1 MVWIFSDSIT
11 QRLSYTLDFIFE
23 ARGVAYT
30 LTNDPELFIRELERG
45 VGFVYSDYPF
55 AKEYPTISPAELLFE
70 EEIFDQK
77 ISTGSWQGCECL
89 LFTRKTDPVAS
100 VFYVL
105 SRYEEYLEFT
115 PDEHGRFKAKDSVQ
129 AKNGWL
135 QSPICDYWSEAI
147 LKWLEELY
155 HCKLNP
161 VNSSELLLT
170 FDIDNTYAF
179 RYKNPIQLLGG
190 RIKDFLTG
198 NHQRMD
204 LRRNVLN
211 DEEKDPFDTF
221 DTIIRLSESTIPV
234 RVFWLLG
241 DLHKYDRNVPW
252 TQPFH
257 QRLIRNVNQVV
268 PVGIHPS
275 YYSNTQIR
283 KVSEERGRLEF
294 ILNQPVYDSRQHFLK
309 IEFPGTFRRLAS
321 LGMKRDYSIGF
332 ADDTGFRLGTA
343 RPVAFY
349 DLEKDEVTDLT
360 LIPFVYMDGTLNQ
373 YLGKTP
379 DEAKRSI
386 ENLVGEVKRYGGIF
400 CCIWHNETIGE
411 TGIWKGWK
419 EVLDY
424 TISVFNS

>member
-23 ARGVAYT
+23 ARGGTYT
-30 LTNDPELFIRELERG
+30 LTNDPELFIRELEKG

-55 AKEYPTISPAELLFE
+55 SMKYPTISPAELLFE
-70 EEIFDQK
+70 EEVFDQK
-77 ISTGSWQGCECL
+77 ISTGEWMGNECL
-89 LFTRKTDPVAS
+89 LFKRKIDPIAS

-105 SRYEEYLEFT
+105 SRYEEYLEFV

-129 AKNGWL
+129 ARNGWL
-135 QSPICDYWSEAI
+135 QLPICDYWAEALI
-147 LKWLEELY
+147 KWLEELY
-155 HCKLNP
+155 PCKLNP
-161 VNSSELLLT
+161 VRSSELLVT

-179 RYKNPIQLLGG
+179 RYKNPVQLLGG

-211 DEEKDPFDTF
+211 NEEKDPFDTF
-221 DTIIRLSESTIPV
+221 DVIVQLSESTIPV

-257 QRLIRNVNQVV
+257 QRLIRNLNQTI

-275 YYSNTQIR
+275 YFSNTQIR
-283 KVSEERGRLEF
+283 KISEERGRLEF

-309 IEFPGTFRRLAS
+309 IEFPVTFRRLAS
-321 LGMKRDYSIGF
+321 LGMKRDYSMGF
-332 ADDTGFRLGTA
+332 ADDVGFRLGTA

-360 LIPFVYMDGTLNQ
+360 LVPFVYMDGTLNQ
-373 YLGKTP
+373 YLGQTP
-379 DEAKRSI
+379 DEAKLLI
-386 ENLVGEVKRYGGIF
+386 ENLVREVKKYGGIF

-424 TISVFNS
+424 TVSTFNS

>member
-23 ARGVAYT
+23 ARGVTYT
-30 LTNDPELFIRELERG
+30 LTNDPELFIRELEKG

-55 AKEYPTISPAELLFE
+55 SMKYPTISPAELLFE
-70 EEIFDQK
+70 EEVFDQK
-77 ISTGSWQGCECL
+77 ISTGEWMGNECL
-89 LFTRKTDPVAS
+89 LFKRKIDPIAS

-105 SRYEEYLEFT
+105 SRYEEYLEFV

-129 AKNGWL
+129 ARNGWL
-135 QSPICDYWSEAI
+135 QLPICDYWAEALI
-147 LKWLEELY
+147 KWLEELY
-155 HCKLNP
+155 PCKLNP
-161 VNSSELLLT
+161 VRSSELLVT

-179 RYKNPIQLLGG
+179 RYKNPVQLLGG

-211 DEEKDPFDTF
+211 NEEKDPFDTF
-221 DTIIRLSESTIPV
+221 DVIVQLSESTIPV

-257 QRLIRNVNQVV
+257 QRLIRNLNQTI

-275 YYSNTQIR
+275 YFSNTQIR
-283 KVSEERGRLEF
+283 KISEERGRLEF

-309 IEFPGTFRRLAS
+309 IEFPVTFRRLAS
-321 LGMKRDYSIGF
+321 LGMKRDYSMGF
-332 ADDTGFRLGTA
+332 ADDVGFRLGTA

-360 LIPFVYMDGTLNQ
+360 LVPFVYMDGTLNQ
-373 YLGKTP
+373 YLGQTP
-379 DEAKRSI
+379 DEAKLLI
-386 ENLVGEVKRYGGIF
+386 ENLVREVKKYGGIF

-424 TISVFNS
+424 TVSTFNS